1 MIRTVTIIVAVA
13 AATGMPA
20 RAQDA
25 GDARRGGE
33 VYRACVACH
42 SLEPD
47 VHLTGPSLAG
57 ALGREAGVAEG
68 FARYSAPLRASG
80 LTLDANTLNAWL
92 ANPQAMIPGTY
103 MLFPGIEDDKV
114 RADLV
119 SFLTIAMAP
128 GGADAVVSQGLAP
141 REYVEGQTP
150 EPLASA
156 SAERQVTALRH
167 CGDSYFVK
175 TADGAETPFFEMNV
189 RLKLDTRS
197 TGPEA
202 GKPVIVGAGMLGDRA
217 SVIFASVDDL
227 TRFVVE
233 QC

>member
-1 MIRTVTIIVAVA
+1 
-13 AATGMPA
+13 
-20 RAQDA
+20 
-25 GDARRGGE
+25 
-33 VYRACVACH
+33 
-42 SLEPD
+42 L
-47 VHLTGPSLAG
+47 
-57 ALGREAGVAEG
+57 
-68 FARYSAPLRASG
+68 
-80 LTLDANTLNAWL
+80 
-92 ANPQAMIPGTY
+92 
-103 MLFPGIEDDKV
+103 
-114 RADLV
+114 
-119 SFLTIAMAP
+119 
-128 GGADAVVSQGLAP
+128 
-141 REYVEGQTP
+141 
-150 EPLASA
+150 
-156 SAERQVTALRH
+156 ALRH